1 MEAELDWDWSTTFW
15 PYWCSF
21 TIQAVLI
28 IATVVIFLNTISLY
42 FKSEAR
48 MHDVL
53 GSLWGFLMAIGF
65 MLSTLQPV
73 LIIMRIYDVS
83 KHIPEKFFD
92 QDEVMM
98 NSMEIRVERRW
109 LTKEE

>member
-1 MEAELDWDWSTTFW
+1 M
-15 PYWCSF
+15 
-21 TIQAVLI
+21 LI
-28 IATVVIFLNTISLY
+28 IATAVIFLNTISLY
-42 FKSEAR
+42 FKGESR

-73 LIIMRIYDVS
+73 LIIMKIYDVG

-92 QDEVMM
+92 S
-98 NSMEIRVERRW
+98 N
-109 LTKEE
+109 